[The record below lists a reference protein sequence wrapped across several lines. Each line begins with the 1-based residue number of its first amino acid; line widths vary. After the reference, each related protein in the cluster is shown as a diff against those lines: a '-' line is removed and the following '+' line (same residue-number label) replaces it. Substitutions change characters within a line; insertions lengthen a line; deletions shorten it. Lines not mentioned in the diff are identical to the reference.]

1 MWECL
6 KKNVYLLVL
15 LTSMHF
21 FMFLSLITRINTNT
35 N

>member
-21 FMFLSLITRINTNT
+21 FYVLVIDNTN
-35 N
+35 